1 MAAVITLLT
10 DFGLSDPYA
19 GVMKGVILS
28 VLPSA
33 KIVDMSHQIAPQDIA
48 GAAYVLYSAYRYF
61 PQNTVYVVVV
71 DPGVG
76 GDRRIVAV
84 KTGSRI
90 FVAPD
95 NGVLTPVVDA
105 EAGAH
110 AVSVENPDYFCHPVS
125 RTFHGRDIFSPV
137 AAHLAAGKPPARFGP
152 SLSVNDLVRLDV
164 SAPAMDA
171 DGCLAGTVIAVDR
184 FGNLITNIGINDIYA
199 AFGGDAEHRVKV
211 RIDDGEIAGICET
224 YQSVPQNRPLAII
237 GSGDMLEIS
246 INGGNAAGYFLK
258 GRGDK
263 IRVCL

>member
-1 MAAVITLLT
+1 MAAVIALLT

-33 KIVDMSHQIAPQDIA
+33 KIVDLTHRIAPQDIA
-48 GAAYVLYSAYRYF
+48 GAAYALYSSYRYF
-61 PQNTVYVVVV
+61 PDNTVYVVVV

-76 GDRRIVAV
+76 GARQIVAV
-84 KTGSRI
+84 KTGNRI

-110 AVSVENPDYFCHPVS
+110 AVSVKNPEYFCHPVS

-137 AAHLAAGKPPARFGP
+137 AAHLAAGKSMARFGP
-152 SLSVNDLVRLDV
+152 SLSVDDLVRLEV
-164 SAPAMDA
+164 SAPAMDD

-184 FGNLITNIGINDIYA
+184 FGNLITNIGTNDIYA
-199 AFGGDAEHRVKV
+199 AFGGDAAHRVKV

-224 YQSVPQNRPLAII
+224 YRSVPSNRPLAII

-246 INGGNAAGYFLK
+246 VNGGDAAGYFRK